1 MAFYISSFQ
10 DAMQQFVTF
19 FKSFFSFQASSNDSG
34 GGLCLYPSMTTK
46 GTIAM
51 QISFYA
57 IIVLDFLVL
66 AYFWPRIRT
75 PVLSFVEKRVFLCDS
90 RSMVL
95 HVSLQVFRG
104 KRCFC
109 TSSHSPSRTDQDIS
123 RFRSAENCGGRI
135 HRSSIDCS

>member
-46 GTIAM
+46 GTIAI
-51 QISFYA
+51 QISIYA

-75 PVLSFVEKRVFLCDS
+75 PVLSFVERQVFLSDS
-90 RSMVL
+90 RSTV
-95 HVSLQVFRG
+95 LQVFLQVFEG
-104 KRCFC
+104 KRCFY
-109 TSSHSPSRTDQDIS
+109 TSSRSSSRTDRLQDIS
-123 RFRSAENCGGRI
+123 RFRSAETSRG
-135 HRSSIDCS
+135 RSSFDCS